1 MFRRLS
7 LLIAVTVGVVGFGGV
22 VSAAVGPLTLA
33 SGPSPFAGC
42 AVGGPGTINVNA
54 EEEPF
59 FAVDPTDSSH
69 MIGVFQQD
77 RWDNGG
83 AHGLA
88 TAFTH
93 NAGASWSETFAH
105 FSLCSGGTVANGGD
119 FERASDPW
127 VSFAPNGDAYQVAL
141 TLNASD
147 AATGVLVSKQV
158 HGSDTWSEPVTLAR
172 DTSPFSSHD
181 KESIT
186 ADPTDSRNVYA
197 VWDRVRKPGENSS
210 PNAGHSF
217 AFRGDLMF
225 SRTTD
230 AGATWSAPRNL
241 LPTNA
246 NVFTIGNIVAVLPN
260 GTLVDVFEFVKGSG
274 RQGSP
279 NQFTQS
285 VMRSTDKGL
294 TWSPVIDIS
303 SDQSIGVTDPDTGAP
318 ERTGAGL
325 PDVAV
330 APDGTLYVT
339 GIDARAGVWLAR
351 SKDGGKSFRL
361 ARVAPLPGNRAR
373 DCATAS
379 GHPTPF
385 QGIRCVGPNPSVA
398 ASNER
403 VFVTYGVGK
412 VGEPQSVRIGVFD
425 GSLHPLW
432 RGEVGPAD
440 PKADRFWPA
449 SALDATTG
457 RLSVCFYDTSGDPSR
472 AHAWY
477 SCTSSRDGR
486 SWAKPVRAARDSASP
501 DVLWEDARVYAFGD
515 VIGYGGST
523 GVAAAGGN
531 VYPLWIDTS
540 DLEGRKQEVFGA
552 TLP

>member
-127 VSFAPNGDAYQVAL
+127 VSFAPNGDAYQIAL

-197 VWDRVRKPGENSS
+197 VWDRARKPGENSS

-260 GTLVDVFEFVKGSG
+260 GTLVDVFEFAKGSG

-279 NQFTQS
+279 NQFTES

-294 TWSPVIDIS
+294 TWSRVIDIS

-330 APDGTLYVT
+330 APDGTLYVVWADSRFS
-339 GIDARAGVWLAR
+339 GGVRNDIAL
-351 SKDGGKSFRL
+351 SKSTDGGLTWSEPVKVNQTPVPVAAFTPAVDVSANGTVAVTYYDFRNNTPDPSTL
-361 ARVAPLPGNRAR
+361 PTDYWIVFSSNGGATWADEQHVAGPFDLDTAPVAPASRGHFLGDYEGLAHSGNAFLPFFVQANSGNTANRT
-373 DCATAS
+373 DVFFTNAT
-379 GHPTPF
+379 P
-385 QGIRCVGPNPSVA
+385 
-398 ASNER
+398 
-403 VFVTYGVGK
+403 
-412 VGEPQSVRIGVFD
+412 
-425 GSLHPLW
+425 
-432 RGEVGPAD
+432 
-440 PKADRFWPA
+440 
-449 SALDATTG
+449 
-457 RLSVCFYDTSGDPSR
+457 
-472 AHAWY
+472 
-477 SCTSSRDGR
+477 
-486 SWAKPVRAARDSASP
+486 
-501 DVLWEDARVYAFGD
+501 
-515 VIGYGGST
+515 
-523 GVAAAGGN
+523 
-531 VYPLWIDTS
+531 
-540 DLEGRKQEVFGA
+540 
-552 TLP
+552 